1 MIIDINEKIDWVA
14 FFEQY
19 VPLKKSGK
27 DDFVGL
33 CPFHDDR
40 NPSFHV
46 RSTDG
51 VWHCFGCDERG
62 NATTFLVKMGIAK
75 DTKEAYK
82 MILNYAGISQEDL
95 GTGVTFRYTLE
106 DYALEK
112 KLDVKFLTSLGLT
125 NGKDCVNIPYK
136 DVDGTLVRMRQR
148 YSPASKK
155 RFNWSTGTQIIPYGL
170 WLLQTMKAKNHI
182 FLVEGESDAQTLW
195 FHQIPALGIPGA
207 NTFKDEWVQY
217 IEDFDEIYIYTEP
230 DKGGTAFLRRVC
242 EALQKNQYQGKVYM
256 FTLDNF
262 KDVSDLHVNSK
273 DEKEFAENF
282 EEALERAQLIDL
294 STIVNEPDI
303 DIPGCPVKLRTPVG
317 WKVNEDGI
325 WKYNDKKS
333 SWDRVT
339 TTPILFTKKYR
350 LADSA
355 EQKLEMVYYADK
367 KWHTM
372 LVEGASVLHYQEII
386 KLANYGISI
395 GSKNAKD
402 IADFLFDLLEAN
414 LDLIKLGRANSQ
426 LGWVD
431 DKHFIPG
438 LQGDIVLDLDPGSQQ
453 LAEAYEASGE
463 LEDWV
468 QLIKPYRENSI
479 FRFMLASSFA
489 APLLRILGHRVF
501 VVHNWGDSRSG
512 KTAALKAALS
522 VWGDPVHLLTTFNS
536 TKVGLEKMAALFNDL
551 PLGVDEKQVV
561 GKKQEFIEQLIYM
574 LSLGTSKTRGTR
586 TGGVQTKKTW
596 RSIILTT
603 GEETLTEENSSE
615 GVYTRTLEIYGRPC
629 PTEVEAERLHR
640 DLEDLYGVAGPAYIK
655 QLVKAMSSDSD
666 FPRQLFRE
674 LKDIMYERYASKK
687 IEAHLSAVALVATA
701 DILASQFVF
710 GESEEEARE
719 KALKMADDIAN
730 AIVDL
735 DVADVVLQ
743 AYEFVK
749 SWVIA
754 NKSLFIKAGTTAE
767 ASKEYYGLYEESKNM
782 FYIYPYVLQEAL
794 RKQGFSYRK
803 TLQGFT
809 ERGYVETEISKRG
822 DKEYKIGT
830 VRKRINGSLVRV
842 IGLIL
847 KDDIEAEPIGSN
859 GVNLPP
865 PPEPGYY
872 DGIEDEELEL
882 NQDIPF

>member
-1 MIIDINEKIDWVA
+1 MIIDINDKIDWVA
-14 FFEQY
+14 FYEQY

-33 CPFHDDR
+33 CPFHDDH

-82 MILNYAGISQEDL
+82 MILDYAGISQKDL
-95 GTGVTFRYTLE
+95 GSGVTFRYTLE

-170 WLLQTMKAKNHI
+170 WLLQTMKAKKHI

-350 LADSA
+350 MADSA
-355 EQKLEMVYYADK
+355 EQKLEMVYFTDK

-372 LVEGASVLHYQEII
+372 LVEGANVLHYQEVI

-426 LGWVD
+426 LGWHG
-431 DKHFIPG
+431 KNFIPG
-438 LQGDIVLDLDPGSQQ
+438 AQGDLLLDLDPGS
-453 LAEAYEASGE
+453 AVVASAYTEEGS
-463 LEDWV
+463 
-468 QLIKPYRENSI
+468 LIQWRDIVAPHRKNPI
-479 FRFMLASSFA
+479 FRFILASSFA
-489 APLLRILGHRVF
+489 APLLKPLGHRIF
-501 VVHNWGDSRSG
+501 IVHNWGPSRAG
-512 KTAALKAALS
+512 KTATLKAALS
-522 VWGDPVHLLTTFNS
+522 VWGDPEGLITTFNS
-536 TKVGLEKMAALFNDL
+536 TLVGLEKMAALFTDL
-551 PLGVDEKQVV
+551 PLGIDEKQV
-561 GKKQEFIEQLIYM
+561 GNKQDFIEKLVYM

-586 TGGVQTKKTW
+586 TGGIQTKRTW
-596 RSIILTT
+596 RSIVLST
-603 GEETLTEENSSE
+603 GEEPLTADSSNE
-615 GVYTRTLEIYGRPC
+615 GVFSRTLEICGKPI
-629 PTEVEAERLHR
+629 TDEKDAARLHVAV
-640 DLEDLYGVAGPAYIK
+640 EHCFGTAGPYFIQQLLQLDEK
-655 QLVKAMSSDSD
+655 QLKNTFARFEQALVEK
-666 FPRQLFRE
+666 
-674 LKDIMYERYASKK
+674 YAGKK
-687 IEAHLSAVALVATA
+687 ILSNLSSIAVVLTA
-701 DILASQFVF
+701 EFYIAQWVF
-710 GESEEEARE
+710 GEQDTWRSCLELADKIVDAIADTEEADIVMR
-719 KALKMADDIAN
+719 AYNSIQDWCFSNIVQFQKM
-730 AIVDL
+730 
-735 DVADVVLQ
+735 
-743 AYEFVK
+743 
-749 SWVIA
+749 
-754 NKSLFIKAGTTAE
+754 GTTIE
-767 ASKEYYGLYEESKNM
+767 PRDCLGMYEESTKT
-782 FYIYPYVLQEAL
+782 FYIFPTRLKEYL
-794 RKQGFSYRK
+794 RQAGYNPDKIIAG
-803 TLQGFT
+803 LA
-809 ERGYVETEISKRG
+809 ERGMLLKEEG
-822 DKEYKIGT
+822 DKKVNT
-830 VRKRINGSLVRV
+830 VRKYYQGVRMRF
-842 IGLIL
+842 IGITFA
-847 KDDIEAEPIGSN
+847 KEIEP
-859 GVNLPP
+859 V
-865 PPEPGYY
+865 EPGYL
-872 DGIEDEELEL
+872 DGIEDEIGLDDL
-882 NQDIPF
+882 PF